1 MNAVTD
7 GVLYNNIAQ
16 MKKTMEKQSERVE
29 SADVKAALDGI
40 FERVKGK
47 VSGDPSGANFSLSLS
62 ERIDGTEVSFE
73 RWIKPEAILKRVME
87 STVSF
92 DRFMRSFHKYNTLM
106 AKTHTESG
114 VKVKFLTTQA
124 ALTSVE
130 TPSFTLGKMSRSGI
144 PFSFRYNYKFLSRTV
159 YGSMGYLPDSKYH
172 WVSGR
177 ITDKAVQL
185 PRNVTLTYMNKKDGH
200 LNVITLSAKSDPL
213 QGSSEKDIYYR
224 SLVPLSGNLES
235 LSEYKKL
242 LKKDQ
247 RPLESWSKGHDYLGL
262 GITVTK
268 TADYTR
274 PSPWKS
280 PLTRWCYRYQ
290 EIDDQ
295 VTPFTFK
302 VAFSKDPKNDATPQ
316 ISYQVNVVEG
326 LKNGQY
332 VRMFGLTIDHPKDAA
347 SKSVRF
353 TSGKVVNANEPN
365 SRKILVSYENNIKK
379 LYLRTHWSVK
389 MPQNDL
395 KIPQV
400 TRGGDWLDKYG
411 DERIILKGTGS
422 LSSSA
427 RSSFDL
433 DSDLNDLLNGLGD
446 SPDAEADVEFYRT
459 EEQANQYRDRLNSLD
474 GAGDNFYS
482 KLIDRSN
489 SHPGCSL
496 KTWDF
501 LLKFHGM
508 KGEINLKKPLPD
520 QVRHLYRRLKF
531 LMVKK
536 HYGSMSYDIDDK
548 LEEGQMKV
556 WLNSTVDSH
565 RSDLVIQDRTGRQ
578 SWTGFHS
585 AFLIPWL
592 RPSGSPIKVFYHNT
606 LNQPVCTL
614 TVGER
619 PEVETFDGRDIPAED
634 LVSGCEYLLLSNCK
648 GRKTFAITYKKPDD
662 TYTILYDNRNK
673 IVVTASGFTV
683 DGVEQPQKSGL
694 VSKIA
699 DVSLF
704 RYKGILAVQL
714 PNKVALIREEGSST
728 AYVKSS
734 RIFRG
739 RTCGLCGDFD
749 GNGSNDDVNSVNDF
763 SVSGT
768 CAA

>member
-1 MNAVTD
+1 MD
-7 GVLYNNIAQ
+7 LW
-16 MKKTMEKQSERVE
+16 
-29 SADVKAALDGI
+29 DI
-40 FERVKGK
+40 F
-47 VSGDPSGANFSLSLS
+47 L
-62 ERIDGTEVSFE
+62 
-73 RWIKPEAILKRVME
+73 IL
-87 STVSF
+87 
-92 DRFMRSFHKYNTLM
+92 
-106 AKTHTESG
+106 
-114 VKVKFLTTQA
+114 
-124 ALTSVE
+124 
-130 TPSFTLGKMSRSGI
+130 
-144 PFSFRYNYKFLSRTV
+144 
-159 YGSMGYLPDSKYH
+159 KYH
-172 WVSGR
+172 WLSGR

-200 LNVITLSAKSDPL
+200 LNLITLSAKSDPL

-242 LKKDQ
+242 LKKDP
-247 RPLESWSKGHDYLGL
+247 RPLETWSKGHDYLGL

-295 VTPFTFK
+295 VTPYTFK

-316 ISYQVNVVEG
+316 ISYQVNIVEG

-332 VRMFGLTIDHPKDAA
+332 VRMIGLTIDHPKDAA

-353 TSGKVVNANEPN
+353 TGGKVVNANEPN
-365 SRKILVSYENNIKK
+365 SRRILVSYENNIKK
-379 LYLRTHWSVK
+379 LYLRTLWNVK
-389 MPQNDL
+389 MPQNNL

-411 DERIILKGTGS
+411 DEKITIKGVGK
-422 LSSSA
+422 LSSSG

-433 DSDLNDLLNGLGD
+433 ETDLNDLLIGLGD
-446 SPDAEADVEFYRT
+446 GPDAEADVEFYRT

-474 GAGDNFYS
+474 GSGDNFYS
-482 KLIDRSN
+482 KLIDKSN

-508 KGEINLKKPLPD
+508 NGEINLKKPLPD

-548 LEEGQMKV
+548 LEEGKMKV
-556 WLNSTVDSH
+556 WLNSTVDSQ
-565 RSDLVIQDRTGRQ
+565 RSDLVIQDKTGRQ
-578 SWTGFHS
+578 SWIGFHS
-585 AFLIPWL
+585 SFLIPWL

-614 TVGER
+614 TVGEK
-619 PEVETFDGRDIPAED
+619 PEVETFDGRDVPAED
-634 LVSGCEYLLLSNCK
+634 LASGCEYLLVSNCK
-648 GRKTFAITYKKPDD
+648 GRKTFAITYKKSDD
-662 TYTILYDNRNK
+662 TYTVLYDNKNK
-673 IVVTASGFTV
+673 IVVTPTGFTV
-683 DGVEQPQKSGL
+683 DGVEQPEKSGL
-694 VSKIA
+694 VNKVA

-714 PNKVALIREEGSST
+714 PNKVALIREEGTST
-728 AYVKSS
+728 GYVKSS

-749 GNGSNDDVNSVNDF
+749 GNGSNDDVNSVNEF